1 MIFDTLKIEP
11 VLNSLQDPLFF
22 LNADRQIIFMNTMA
36 VRMFGAEYLDRN
48 FVRLIR
54 HPDVIQLIDDIAVG
68 DVAGGLKEG
77 SIKVSLEQ
85 PLGGVFNFNVI
96 NIGDYKEEGTV
107 LSITMRDMSDLAHA
121 EQMRSDFVANVS
133 HELRS
138 PLTALSGFVET
149 MKDRAKDDAPARER
163 FLELMER
170 EAARMVRLIA
180 DLLSLSKVEA
190 SQHHVPSDKVNMGT
204 LVKRAVT
211 TLSGRAKAEDKTIEI
226 DIGEDM
232 EPVNGSEDELMQ
244 VAINLI
250 ENAIK
255 YGCPKS
261 TVTVGVK
268 TVENVAGISGKA
280 IAFSVR
286 DRGEGIAKEHLA
298 RLTER
303 FYRVDTHR
311 SRDKGGTGLGLAI
324 VKHIVN
330 HHRGRLHVASE
341 VGEGSVFTVH
351 LPLKP

>member
-1 MIFDTLKIEP
+1 MTFDAIDP
-11 VLNSLQDPLFF
+11 DQVFNSLQEPL
-22 LNADRQIIFMNTMA
+22 LLLDSERDIVFMNTA
-36 VRMFGAEYLDRN
+36 AIGAFGEGYTGRN
-48 FVRLIR
+48 IVRLVR
-54 HPDVIQLIDDIAVG
+54 HPEVIQLITEVL
-68 DVAGGLKEG
+68 AGKSEG
-77 SIKVSLEQ
+77 SVKVSLEN
-85 PLGGVFNFNVI
+85 PLRGVFSFRI
-96 NIGDYKEEGTV
+96 TGLDRRSEARSV
-107 LSITMRDMSDLAHA
+107 LAISIRDLTDLAIA

-170 EAARMVRLIA
+170 EASRMVRLIA

-190 SQHHVPSDKVNMGT
+190 SQHHLPSDKVNMGT

-211 TLSGRAKAEDKTIEI
+211 TLSGRAKAEDKTIEL
-226 DIGEDM
+226 DIGGDL

-255 YGCPKS
+255 YGGPKS
-261 TVTVGVK
+261 TVTVSVR

-286 DRGEGIAKEHLA
+286 DRGEGIAREHLA